1 MQRFDLKRFR
11 IDRKLTQK
19 ELAEL
24 LMCKQNY
31 ISNIPYH
38 KLASHFLPDFVL
50 SQIINA
56 PVTTIPTVKIAPN
69 ISISI
74 ILKLYFLL

>member
-1 MQRFDLKRFR
+1 MQTLLVCIGLF
-11 IDRKLTQK
+11 LT
-19 ELAEL
+19 
-24 LMCKQNY
+24 
-31 ISNIPYH
+31 NILYH

-69 ISISI
+69 ISIS
-74 ILKLYFLL
+74 

>member
-1 MQRFDLKRFR
+1 VPNGCLLDLEECLKNKNSPMQTLLVCMGLF
-11 IDRKLTQK
+11 LT
-19 ELAEL
+19 
-24 LMCKQNY
+24 
-31 ISNIPYH
+31 NIPYH

>member
-1 MQRFDLKRFR
+1 
-11 IDRKLTQK
+11 
-19 ELAEL
+19 
-24 LMCKQNY
+24 
-31 ISNIPYH
+31 
-38 KLASHFLPDFVL
+38 LPDFVL